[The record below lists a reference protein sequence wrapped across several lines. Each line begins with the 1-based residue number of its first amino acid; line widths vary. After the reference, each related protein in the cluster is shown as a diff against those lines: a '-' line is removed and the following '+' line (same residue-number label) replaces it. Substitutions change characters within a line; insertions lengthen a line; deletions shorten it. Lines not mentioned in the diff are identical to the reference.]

1 MNEKSFSHPHTPC
14 AGARSL
20 LGRAVAEFSM
30 IRPDDNI
37 AAGVSGGKDSLYL
50 LACMADLRR
59 RSPKPF
65 SLSAIMVD
73 ISGGGIDTDILK
85 RFCLDLEIPLTVV
98 EHPVLDII
106 EKRRETSPCSF
117 CANMRGGI
125 LCSTAAESGAGVVA
139 MGHNLD
145 DAVET
150 VLLNLFFAGRFR
162 CFSPCSWRS
171 RSNIRVIRPL
181 VFIEEKKIAGEALR
195 LKLPVTAIPCPH
207 DPNSRRK
214 QMKEIVASLERSVP
228 DIRSQVLHALRHV
241 RASDVWGTDE
251 HTDGRLAQ
259 QT

>member
-1 MNEKSFSHPHTPC
+1 VNEKSFSHPLTPC

-20 LGRAVAEFSM
+20 IGKAVAEFSM
-30 IRPDDNI
+30 IRPGENI

-73 ISGGGIDTDILK
+73 ISDGEIDTDILK
-85 RFCLDLEIPLTVV
+85 RFCLDLEIPLTVIA
-98 EHPVLDII
+98 HPVLDII
-106 EKRRETSPCSF
+106 EKRREASPCSF

-125 LCSTAAESGAGVVA
+125 LCSAAAEAGAGVVA
-139 MGHNLD
+139 MGHHLD

-181 VFIEEKKIAGEALR
+181 VFLEEKAIAGEAIR
-195 LKLPVTAIPCPH
+195 LKLPVTTIPCPH

-214 QMKEIVASLERSVP
+214 HMKEMVASLERSVP

-241 RASDVWGTDE
+241 RASDVWGTDR
-251 HTDGRLAQ
+251 DAAGRSAQ